1 MIPSKDEKKI
11 PRNSP
16 VFERNSVFFVFVKTV
31 VCITLLTNVLWIQLF
46 LQYYWMY
53 DNYTDMQEAMVVS
66 YQKIT
71 HLQKISYH
79 NTLQRRYDIYQIKI
93 RDMRGIMR
101 CKVLQDNTSNKHLT
115 CIDSIL
121 QDMLSIDIYLVDIF
135 FPILL

>member
-1 MIPSKDEKKI
+1 
-11 PRNSP
+11 
-16 VFERNSVFFVFVKTV
+16 
-31 VCITLLTNVLWIQLF
+31 
-46 LQYYWMY
+46 MY